1 MTRDYAK
8 SSLVRK
14 KPKKKLSSFIL
25 WALVLL
31 LFITLTFGL
40 VYFGKHK
47 QKMQTTKKITSL
59 PKQQKETKI
68 IKEVA
73 IPQFDFYT
81 ILPQKN
87 HNKSLTEYELE
98 IMTVKN
104 YSAADHLKAE
114 LTLLGFTV
122 SITPIRKNGVQKY
135 LVTVGPYD
143 NKDGALAD
151 LARLKH
157 NKINGRLK
165 KIK

>member
-8 SSLVRK
+8 SSSVRK

-25 WALVLL
+25 WVLVLL

-47 QKMQTTKKITSL
+47 QKMQTTKITPSS
-59 PKQQKETKI
+59 KQQKETKEI
-68 IKEVA
+68 T

-87 HNKSLTEYELE
+87 HHKNLAEYELE
-98 IMTVKN
+98 ITVAKN

-122 SITPIRKNGVQKY
+122 SITPIQKNGVQKY